1 MGPDSINCDKATLMM
16 LLAFSM
22 FNPWG
27 ACIAAAAY
35 MAVSWIMQQAMI
47 ESQSDDGR

>member
-1 MGPDSINCDKATLMM
+1 MDPDGNCDRATLTM
-16 LLAFSM
+16 LLVFSI

-35 MAVSWIMQQAMI
+35 IAVSWTVQQAMI